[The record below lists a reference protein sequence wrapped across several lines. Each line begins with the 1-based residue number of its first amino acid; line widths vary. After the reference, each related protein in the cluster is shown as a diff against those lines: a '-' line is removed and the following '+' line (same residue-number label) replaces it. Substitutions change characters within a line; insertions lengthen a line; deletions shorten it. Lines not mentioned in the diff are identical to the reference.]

1 MKAIKA
7 LIMVFLLAGPGF
19 SIQALAD
26 NVEREYEQ
34 GKILMKSGDF
44 KKSAEL
50 FNHLLTQKKDA
61 IKNHPLHADS
71 WYLFSVSLRKL
82 GRTDLADKAL
92 DRAKK
97 LKEATAKEKAHHTE
111 PETHVASGSSE
122 PGTDDSNTNEAK
134 TEEASATVEVAKE
147 PAAATNDANAYNLAS
162 LKNEKAQEYHRKG
175 CAFQE
180 AGQWQAAA
188 DEFLQAAAAEPGNVE
203 LLEKTAIILDQI
215 GGSYYQKGQTVFGEL
230 EKVAGGKMTS
240 KLKAA
245 QARANIFSAKPDF
258 AKAETLLKAM
268 LGENAENIEA
278 LILSAQLDSENKKFK
293 EAIEKFEKVIKLDK
307 SSMIAYLGLGESYQK
322 MNQFPKA
329 IEVLQQARALWP
341 DNFMPLVSLG
351 NAYLKNGDNGFALV
365 MFNLAYAMNQESF
378 DVNLGL
384 LEIFARKGDY
394 RSATHIS
401 RCEKVLRGDPRVEF
415 WKATFME
422 LDERTDE
429 ARKIYSVLAMYQD
442 DIAYRARLRLG
453 QLYAGIGHE
462 TFPGN
467 LLVVDRPEFLR
478 LYKSMFNQE
487 LAFTYLQE
495 FLEKKAD
502 SPEAKSAKQWLD
514 ENEEAVRSAREFDAF
529 VQSQFSSN

>member
-7 LIMVFLLAGPGF
+7 IVMAFLLAGPGF
-19 SIQALAD
+19 SIQVLAD
-26 NVEREYEQ
+26 NVERDYEQ
-34 GKILMKSGDF
+34 GKNLMKSGDF

-50 FNHLLTQKKDA
+50 FNHLLTQKKDE
-61 IKNHPLHADS
+61 IKNHPLHAES

-97 LKEATAKEKAHHTE
+97 LKEAAAKNKTPQAE
-111 PETHVASGSSE
+111 PAAPADSAVSGSSDPVPE
-122 PGTDDSNTNEAK
+122 K
-134 TEEASATVEVAKE
+134 ASATAEIAKE
-147 PAAATNDANAYNLAS
+147 PVAATNENNAYNLAS
-162 LKNEKAQEYHRKG
+162 LKNEKAQENYRKG
-175 CAFQE
+175 CALQE

-188 DEFLQAAAAEPGNVE
+188 DEFLLAVAAEPGNSE
-203 LLEKTAIILDQI
+203 LLEKTAMILDQI
-215 GGSYYQKGQTVFGEL
+215 GGSYYQKAQTVLAEL
-230 EKVAGGKMTS
+230 EKVAAGKVTG

-258 AKAETLLKAM
+258 AKAEAILKTM

-278 LILSAQLDSENKKFK
+278 LILSAQLDSENKKYK

-307 SSMIAYLGLGESYQK
+307 TSMTAYLGLGDSYQK

-329 IEVLQQARALWP
+329 IEVLQQARSLWP
-341 DNFMPLVSLG
+341 DSFMPLVSLG

-365 MFNLAYAMNQESF
+365 MFNLAYAINPESF

-384 LEIFARKGDY
+384 LEIYARKGDY

-429 ARKIYSVLAMYQD
+429 ARKIYSLLAMYQD
-442 DIAYRARLRLG
+442 DISYRARFRLG

-467 LLVVDRPEFLR
+467 LLVIDRPEFIR
-478 LYKSMFNQE
+478 LYQSMFNQE
-487 LAFTYLQE
+487 MAFTYLQE
-495 FLEKKAD
+495 FLEKRAG